1 MEPKARPRRRKP
13 TIDDV
18 ARPRR
23 RKPTIDD
30 VAREAGVSVAT
41 VSRALRGLPS
51 VADST
56 RRRVVEAATR
66 LRYQA
71 DPSAARLASGRTMT
85 IALVAP
91 FFGTWHTGEALAG
104 IEEVLS
110 DRGYDLLITASG
122 LASDGDH
129 FLETVTALDRRVDG
143 VLTIDLYRHT
153 PEPAPL
159 PALPLPV
166 VTIGELLR
174 GHSGVAIP
182 DEEAAERATRH
193 LLELGHRRIALM
205 TSPTQNASPV
215 PELRE
220 KGFRRAM
227 ADADAGVD
235 PSLVV
240 DGRFELEGGAEA
252 MAALLALRRPP
263 TAVFCLSDL
272 MAFGAMQT
280 CRELSVAVPGD
291 MSIMGFDDQEV
302 ASAAGLTTM
311 RQEVRAM
318 GARAAS
324 MLIDRLEK
332 PNSAAVHEQSGV
344 ELVVRASTG
353 PPRPGRG
360 RSG

>member
-1 MEPKARPRRRKP
+1 MAPRARPRRRK
-13 TIDDV
+13 
-18 ARPRR
+18 A
-23 RKPTIDD
+23 TIDD

-56 RRRVVEAATR
+56 RLRVVDTAAR

-110 DRGYDLLITASG
+110 QRGYDLLITASG
-122 LASDGDH
+122 VASDGDH
-129 FLETVTALDRRVDG
+129 FLETVAALEPRVDG
-143 VLTIDLYRHT
+143 VLTIDLYHRTTDRAPT
-153 PEPAPL
+153 PE
-159 PALPLPV
+159 LPLPV
-166 VTIGELLR
+166 VTIGELLE

-182 DEEAAERATRH
+182 DEDAAQRATRH
-193 LLELGHRRIALM
+193 LLDLGHHRIALM

-215 PELRE
+215 PGLRE
-220 KGFRRAM
+220 QGFRRAM
-227 ADADAGVD
+227 TVAGNDPD
-235 PSLVV
+235 PSLIV

-252 MAALLALRRPP
+252 MAILLAGENPP

-272 MAFGAMQT
+272 MALGAMQA
-280 CRELSVAVPGD
+280 CREHSVSVPGD
-291 MSIMGFDDQEV
+291 VSILGFDDHEV

-324 MLIDRLEK
+324 MLIDRLEN
-332 PNSAAVHEQSGV
+332 PDLTPTHEESAV
-344 ELVVRASTG
+344 ELVVRTSTA
-353 PPRPGRG
+353 PPRRG
-360 RSG
+360 HLSSG